1 VHHDPGGPRLAP
13 SREGG
18 GGERSRLRGGFI
30 APSSSFFPPP
40 SSPSGRGYSSPR
52 ESKLR
57 EVSLSTRRNTTRPL
71 KQGHPSPFLRV
82 THLTA
87 GISDN
92 SKPIAYPFNGV
103 PFRLSFS
110 LSPSLSKYSL
120 TGLFLGGGGWDKR
133 EAVGDWRHTFLIS
146 DLST

>member
-103 PFRLSFS
+103 PFRLSS
-110 LSPSLSKYSL
+110 LSLPPSRNIPSRVS
-120 TGLFLGGGGWDKR
+120 FLGGGWDKR